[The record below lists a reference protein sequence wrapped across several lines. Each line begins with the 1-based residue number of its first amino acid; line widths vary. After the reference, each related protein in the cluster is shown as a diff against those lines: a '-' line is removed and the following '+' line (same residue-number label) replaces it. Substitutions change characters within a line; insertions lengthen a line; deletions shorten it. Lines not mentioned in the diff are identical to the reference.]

1 MAKLVSKTYA
11 DALFELAVE
20 KGCEDAWLED
30 AKALLE
36 ILHEN
41 EDLAKMMNHPQIV
54 KEEKLQIIENI
65 FKGKTADEIVG
76 LMCQLIEKAHF
87 KDMES
92 VFACF
97 VDSVKESKNIGTAY
111 VISAMELSM
120 QQKDEI
126 VKKLLETTHYVEIEM
141 NYEVDAS
148 LIGGMVIRIKDRVV
162 DSSIKTR
169 LQKLT
174 SELSKIQ
181 LKVGETAS

>member
-41 EDLAKMMNHPQIV
+41 EELAKLMNHPQIV

-76 LMCQLIEKAHF
+76 LMCQLIEKDHF

-97 VDSVKESKNIGTAY
+97 VDSVKEYKNIGTAY

-120 QQKDEI
+120 QQKD
-126 VKKLLETTHYVEIEM
+126 
-141 NYEVDAS
+141 YEVDAS

>member
-41 EDLAKMMNHPQIV
+41 EELAKLMNHPQIV

-76 LMCQLIEKAHF
+76 LMMPA
-87 KDMES
+87 
-92 VFACF
+92 
-97 VDSVKESKNIGTAY
+97 
-111 VISAMELSM
+111 
-120 QQKDEI
+120 
-126 VKKLLETTHYVEIEM
+126 
-141 NYEVDAS
+141 
-148 LIGGMVIRIKDRVV
+148 DR
-162 DSSIKTR
+162 KR
-169 LQKLT
+169 PL
-174 SELSKIQ
+174 
-181 LKVGETAS
+181 

>member
-41 EDLAKMMNHPQIV
+41 EELAKLMNHPQIV
-54 KEEKLQIIENI
+54 KEEKLQIIEN
-65 FKGKTADEIVG
+65 
-76 LMCQLIEKAHF
+76 HF

-97 VDSVKESKNIGTAY
+97 VDSVKEYKNIGTAY

>member
-41 EDLAKMMNHPQIV
+41 EELAKLMNHPQIV

-76 LMCQLIEKAHF
+76 LMCQLIEKDHF

-97 VDSVKESKNIGTAY
+97 VDSVKEYKNIGTAY
-111 VISAMELSM
+111 RSIC
-120 QQKDEI
+120 
-126 VKKLLETTHYVEIEM
+126 
-141 NYEVDAS
+141 S
-148 LIGGMVIRIKDRVV
+148 LITELI
-162 DSSIKTR
+162 SSGFNFMKR
-169 LQKLT
+169 FHL
-174 SELSKIQ
+174 LSTVFWIIHW
-181 LKVGETAS
+181 LASAAA

>member
-41 EDLAKMMNHPQIV
+41 EELAKLMNHPQIV

-76 LMCQLIEKAHF
+76 LMCQLIEKDHF

-97 VDSVKESKNIGTAY
+97 VDSVKEYKSLHNPRHK
-111 VISAMELSM
+111 
-120 QQKDEI
+120 
-126 VKKLLETTHYVEIEM
+126 
-141 NYEVDAS
+141 EVS
-148 LIGGMVIRIKDRVV
+148 YR
-162 DSSIKTR
+162 
-169 LQKLT
+169 
-174 SELSKIQ
+174 
-181 LKVGETAS
+181 

>member
-41 EDLAKMMNHPQIV
+41 EELAKLMNHPQIV

-76 LMCQLIEKAHF
+76 LMCQLIE
-87 KDMES
+87 MES

-97 VDSVKESKNIGTAY
+97 VDSVKEYKNIGTAY

>member
-41 EDLAKMMNHPQIV
+41 EELAKLMNHPQIV

-76 LMCQLIEKAHF
+76 LMCQLIEKDHF

-97 VDSVKESKNIGTAY
+97 VDSVKEYKNIGTAY

-126 VKKLLETTHYVEIEM
+126 VKKPPVMDTACIVTFEGRLYRNL
-141 NYEVDAS
+141 S
-148 LIGGMVIRIKDRVV
+148 LP
-162 DSSIKTR
+162 
-169 LQKLT
+169 
-174 SELSKIQ
+174 
-181 LKVGETAS
+181 VGETITSIPQGSYIIYIGNQSYKIRF